1 MNTFT
6 STFTARNGT
15 QSKTLA
21 HTFNVTAAAGAAPS
35 IAQAIAIHSST
46 KSASISSADGWA
58 APANGSLLL
67 IGLVRSGSGVTK
79 PTGWNDALTTNPGTN
94 RNIDWY
100 WKKAGGTESAVSFGA
115 FGAAL
120 LEIEGADTTA
130 PIHAAAGSAISG
142 NGAPFPTLTPTIPNT
157 LAIGA
162 VTWNVSV
169 DGTGATASSGW
180 TICATVDADVTFN
193 PFVAAEPQDGS
204 LAAVSGSIS
213 AVQSSMP
220 DGETTLILIKPVS

>member
-1 MNTFT
+1 MFGALALKA
-6 STFTARNGT
+6 SGT
-15 QSKTLA
+15 
-21 HTFNVTAAAGAAPS
+21 VMPAAAGIAPTV
-35 IAQAIAIHSST
+35 AQAIAIHSGT

-58 APANGSLLL
+58 TPAAGSLLL
-67 IGLVRSGSGVTK
+67 IGLVRSSSGVTK
-79 PTGWNDALTTNPGTN
+79 PTGWSDALTANPGIN

-100 WKKAGGTESAVSFGA
+100 WKQAAGTESVVSFGA

-120 LEIEGADTTA
+120 LEISGADTTA
-130 PIHAAAGSAISG
+130 PIHAAAGMAISG
-142 NGAPFPTLTPTIPNT
+142 NGASLPTLTPTVPNT

-162 VTWNVSV
+162 ATWNVSV
-169 DGTGATASSGW
+169 DGTGAAASSGW

-213 AVQSSMP
+213 AAQSSLP